1 MGQRYQAAAPPMP
14 AAPRR
19 ATSSRAGRAI
29 LSVMASMGPAM
40 LRTAGPL
47 ARAAVG
53 AARGSTIRAAAAAA
67 LRRLEAPP
75 PGTASSHP
83 LTPAAVR
90 VERARSHGHGDRAEQ
105 TAVTVWFGQG
115 PSLPVPGGGEQ
126 VRNAMRLTTGV
137 VGAVALAALSVI
149 AARREEQRARVIDAP
164 VAAARVR

>member
-1 MGQRYQAAAPPMP
+1 MGQRYQAAAAPM
-14 AAPRR
+14 ASAPLR
-19 ATSSRAGRAI
+19 ATSARVDRAI
-29 LSVMASMGPAM
+29 LSAMASMGPAM

-53 AARGSTIRAAAAAA
+53 AARGSTIRAASAAA

-75 PGTASSHP
+75 PGTAASHP

-90 VERARSHGHGDRAEQ
+90 VERARSHGHGDGAEQ

-115 PSLPVPGGGEQ
+115 PSLPVPGGGDS
-126 VRNAMRLTTGV
+126 VRNAMRLTTGL
-137 VGAVALAALSVI
+137 VGAAALAALSVI

-164 VAAARVR
+164 VPATRAR